1 MSEKNAGDA
10 PLVLNFETGNIT
22 VQWNMVFDNWF
33 TTVAT
38 NVNNMPNFHADEW
51 SKMLGTST
59 HNSQPDNK
67 NKKPEHQAVQPIM

>member
-1 MSEKNAGDA
+1 MSEKHAADV
-10 PLVLNFETGNIT
+10 PLVLDFETGNIAA
-22 VQWNMVFDNWF
+22 QWNVVLDNWF

-38 NVNNMPNFHADEW
+38 NVKDMPNFHAEKW

-67 NKKPEHQAVQPIM
+67 IE